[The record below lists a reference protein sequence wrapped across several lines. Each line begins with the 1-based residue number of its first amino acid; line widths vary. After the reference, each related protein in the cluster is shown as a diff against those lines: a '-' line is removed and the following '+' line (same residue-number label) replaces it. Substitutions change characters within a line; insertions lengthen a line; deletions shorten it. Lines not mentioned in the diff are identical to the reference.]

1 MADVIFKA
9 TISAVIS
16 VVIVE
21 VADNIYQTYKDKCGK
36 CEEAE
41 LEVRHEKRYRPYDES
56 KYNDCIEACLKMLPT
71 GRQDGFPFFKCIR
84 KCMGK

>member
-1 MADVIFKA
+1 M
-9 TISAVIS
+9 TC
-16 VVIVE
+16 IVQKGRPLYRKE
-21 VADNIYQTYKDKCGK
+21 KCGK

-41 LEVRHEKRYRPYDES
+41 LEVRHEKRYRSYDES

-84 KCMGK
+84 KYMGK